1 MSTEE
6 SEQSPSLTRDK
17 AILVVA
23 MIGDRIGLSLLF
35 IVFGPLARDI
45 GLSETQFG
53 ILIAA
58 TNISLGIASPFWGR
72 KSQTLGRK
80 PVFIIGL
87 AGYALG
93 YILLATLIKAG
104 LAGSLTVSTVFWS
117 LLVTR
122 FCYGLIAAGTQ
133 PAATAY
139 IADITSVATRAKG
152 MALIGIAAGV
162 GTVLGPL
169 LGGTLSAI
177 DSVFPLYAT
186 AGIMG
191 GAAMLA
197 WAGLTEP
204 ARHVTRKVTRKLSF
218 LDPRVF
224 PYLLG
229 WCLVIFVLT
238 SIQTITAFYIA
249 DTFMFG
255 DRDDVTRAI
264 SVAFL
269 CMGAAML
276 FVQGVILQVFRIEPK
291 VLLRAGF
298 ILFGIGLIVL
308 GSTTS
313 LAMLNLSYALLG
325 FGFSAINPGLNAGA
339 SISVDAQEQGAVAGL
354 LSAAPVVGMIFGP
367 VVGTILYGLHPTWPI
382 WLGAGI
388 SAVMAIYF
396 FLQPERKPV

>member
-6 SEQSPSLTRDK
+6 FQKSPSLTRDK
-17 AILVVA
+17 AILVAA
-23 MIGDRIGLSLLF
+23 MVGDRIGLSLLF

-53 ILIAA
+53 ILIAV

-93 YILLATLIKAG
+93 YILLATFIKAG
-104 LAGSLTVSTVFWS
+104 LAGSLTVSAVFWS

-191 GAAMLA
+191 SAAMLA

-204 ARHVTRKVTRKLSF
+204 ARHVTRNVTRKLSF

-308 GSTTS
+308 GSATG

-339 SISVDAQEQGAVAGL
+339 SISVDTQEQGAVAGL

-367 VVGTILYGLHPTWPI
+367 VVGTILYGIHPTWPI

-396 FLQPERKPV
+396 FVLPERKPV

>member
-1 MSTEE
+1 M
-6 SEQSPSLTRDK
+6 QDK
-17 AILVVA
+17 SILVAA
-23 MIGDRIGLSLLF
+23 MIGDRIGLSLLY

-53 ILIAA
+53 LLMAA
-58 TNISLGIASPFWGR
+58 TNVSLGIASPFWGR

-80 PVFIIGL
+80 PVFIAGL

-93 YILLATLIKAG
+93 YILLAIFITAG
-104 LAGSLTVSTVFWS
+104 LDGSLTVSAVFWC
-117 LLVTR
+117 LLAAR
-122 FCYGLIAAGTQ
+122 FSYGLIAAGTQ

-139 IADITSVATRAKG
+139 IADITNVTTRAKG
-152 MALIGIAAGV
+152 MALIGIAAGA

-177 DSVFPLYAT
+177 DSVFPLYVT

-197 WAGLTEP
+197 WVGLTEP
-204 ARHVTRKVTRKLSF
+204 ARHVTRHVTRKLRFS
-218 LDPRVF
+218 DPRVF

-238 SIQTITAFYIA
+238 SVQTITAFYIA
-249 DTFMFG
+249 DSFTFG
-255 DRDDVTRAI
+255 DRDAVTRSI

-269 CMGAAML
+269 CMGVAML
-276 FVQGVILQVFRIEPK
+276 FVQGIILQVLQIAPK
-291 VLLRAGF
+291 VLLRTGF
-298 ILFGIGLIVL
+298 ILFGVGLIVL
-308 GSTTS
+308 ASTTS
-313 LAMLNLSYALLG
+313 LAMLNASYILLG
-325 FGFSAINPGLNAGA
+325 FGFSTVNPGLNAGA

-367 VVGTILYGLHPTWPI
+367 VAGTMLYGINPIWPI

-388 SAVMAIYF
+388 SIAMAIYF
-396 FLQPERKPV
+396 FVLPEQKSA